1 MEVFFQST
9 EVVRCNGLEFVR
21 CHRKDL
27 DQDLNGDGKITYI
40 MWSRPKVRSKSSPE
54 QNIP

>member
-27 DQDLNGDGKITYI
+27 DQDL
-40 MWSRPKVRSKSSPE
+40 SRFLYCVEQTKGQNLLRSRTFRDVPK
-54 QNIP
+54 